1 MSAKGWQKC
10 LNATVLGTSSRK
22 RGWRSIRRAER
33 WKMRGK
39 VVRETAFYSCSQE
52 AVLAEPQLKSEALCP
67 KRKPLFPNAAILI
80 LHLLK

>member
-22 RGWRSIRRAER
+22 RGRRSIGRAER

-39 VVRETAFYSCSQE
+39 AAREMAFYG
-52 AVLAEPQLKSEALCP
+52 
-67 KRKPLFPNAAILI
+67 
-80 LHLLK
+80 